1 MNRWKKAALIC
12 AFAAAT
18 MCNSSPVQA
27 SINMGYATE
36 ASAINIVKHFPTNM
50 ATGVALDSPL
60 TIEFVGPI
68 AQSFYQSINFN
79 LFNGTQP
86 IDGELYYNPAA
97 KQIMFK
103 AKQDLRPNET
113 YTAQV
118 SFFDGLGKNAEKVFS
133 FRTTDAGFINQTSSN
148 SMNQPNNAQNE
159 TLILTNANM
168 GAGSLAPNTP
178 LEITFSEAVD
188 ITTLK
193 SAPVQ
198 LFVDNNQLP
207 VDYKLSRDLK
217 TITIQPRDELKPNLS
232 YAVAVDKTLM
242 STKGSVLKKKTL
254 IPFKLAN
261 SNSEPTVSAHI
272 INETP
277 DYGAQNQSYANQ
289 GYANQ
294 SYANEAYSNNM
305 TVQADNFNAYQATPV
320 AEPVQ
325 VIGLAPQNGASVTNL
340 TQPITIGFNEHIKPE
355 TLNEFTFRLEDDFGP
370 IPAKIHY
377 FESNKQATLTPIG
390 MLDTGKNYRVVVTQG
405 VTDAAGRPI
414 RSGITSMFSTTSPVS
429 TPAMPQ
435 MTSQMSSQAP
445 QYYSNQQN
453 NGYQPQQQMAQMA
466 QAQQQAPQQAQQ
478 MRQMAQMTQPAQMQ
492 RASLQNDLAEL
503 EGFDNAPRQQYQV
516 QNYVATP
523 PMAAANRTVAM
534 APNSQLTPFK
544 VTSVFPPVNSNA
556 VARKTKIALHF
567 SEAAD
572 PKTVDNVNIS
582 VFANQKR
589 VDGKVT
595 YDRKNNRAVFE
606 PERQLDAS
614 TEHKVIVSNKIKSK
628 MGEPLTQRISWEFT
642 TTDNARPAYQ
652 PTKALEA
659 DAAFYIP
666 LVDSKY
672 KPSQGQ
678 LEAMQTSNSMAG
690 STFNYVPSKHWA
702 FKSVKHITNKG
713 ILNAFPFT
721 FTDNVTRYEF
731 ATAVN
736 NALGNLKA
744 MQMQQNTNL
753 RVADMVHLQQLIIEF
768 RSELRSYGVNTQ
780 WFESFLQQQG
790 VNLKDV
796 ENSVRR
802 LNG

>member
-18 MCNSSPVQA
+18 MCNSSPAQA
-27 SINMGYATE
+27 AINMGYATE

-50 ATGVALDSPL
+50 ATGIALDSPL

-97 KQIMFK
+97 KQVMFK

-148 SMNQPNNAQNE
+148 PMSQLDNSQNSQNE

-193 SAPVQ
+193 TAPVQ
-198 LFVDNNQLP
+198 LFADNKPLA

-217 TITIQPRDELKPNLS
+217 TITIQPRDELRANLS

-254 IPFKLAN
+254 IPFKLA
-261 SNSEPTVSAHI
+261 SSGSEPTVSAHI

-277 DYGAQNQSYANQ
+277 DYGAQSQSQANQ
-289 GYANQ
+289 GYANNMANQMAANNFAQASFQPQ
-294 SYANEAYSNNM
+294 SQ
-305 TVQADNFNAYQATPV
+305 VQPMPAQ
-320 AEPVQ
+320 EPVQ

-377 FESNKQATLTPIG
+377 FENNKQATLTPIG

-414 RSGITSMFSTTSPVS
+414 RSGISSMFSTTSPVN

-435 MTSQMSSQAP
+435 MMPQMSTQAP
-445 QYYSNQQN
+445 QQYSPQQN
-453 NGYQPQQQMAQMA
+453 NGYQPQQMAQT
-466 QAQQQAPQQAQQ
+466 
-478 MRQMAQMTQPAQMQ
+478 RQPAAPAPMQ

-534 APNSQLTPFK
+534 APNNQLTPFK

-589 VDGKVT
+589 VDGKVV
-595 YDRKNNRAVFE
+595 YDRKNNRAIFE
-606 PERQLDAS
+606 PERQLEAS
-614 TEHKVIVSNKIKSK
+614 TEHKVIVSNRIKSK
-628 MGEPLTQRISWEFT
+628 MGEPLTQRVSWEFT
-642 TTDNARPAYQ
+642 TTDNARPIYQ

-678 LEAMQTSNSMAG
+678 LEAMQASHSMAG

-744 MQMQQNTNL
+744 MQMQQTNL
-753 RVADMVHLQQLIIEF
+753 RVADMVHLQQLIVEF